1 VGFSGLSWNLSV
13 ACVSIASMADDPV
26 EDSFKHL
33 SLTQQRL
40 STLGN
45 GSTKTGAS
53 RGGLRVELGH
63 RWRFLSR
70 YLRDPNTV
78 GAVVP
83 SSRSLAEAVSEPFL
97 TSSGPANVLEVGAGT
112 GPVTRYLGTILREG
126 DTLDVCEINH
136 DFADLLE
143 RDVLSNARFAP
154 LVAKGRVRLL
164 RLPVQELPNDKQ
176 YDFVISGL
184 PLTAFE
190 LRDVLDV
197 FEVIRRCLKP
207 GGVFSYFEYL
217 GLRRTSRTFAIGRRR
232 ARIRAVSAYLTDTL
246 QQHRITTKT
255 VFLNFPPASVHHLR
269 FAP

>member
-1 VGFSGLSWNLSV
+1 
-13 ACVSIASMADDPV
+13 M
-26 EDSFKHL
+26 
-33 SLTQQRL
+33 
-40 STLGN
+40 STSEIETTKN
-45 GSTKTGAS
+45 GPS
-53 RGGLRVELGH
+53 RNGLRVELGH

-78 GAVVP
+78 GAIAP
-83 SSRSLAEAVSEPFL
+83 SSRALAETLSEPYRNAD
-97 TSSGPANVLEVGAGT
+97 GPASVLEVGAGT
-112 GPVTRYLGTILREG
+112 GPVTRYLGTIIREG

-143 RDVLSNARFAP
+143 RDVLTNVHFTP
-154 LVAKGRVRLL
+154 LVAQGRVKLL

-184 PLTAFE
+184 PLTVFE

-217 GLRRTSRTFAIGRRR
+217 GMRRTSRTFAIGKRR
-232 ARIRAVSAYLTDTL
+232 ARIRAVSAYLTDAL
-246 QQHRITTKT
+246 QQHRIITKT
-255 VFLNFPPASVHHLR
+255 VLLNFPPASVHHLR
-269 FAP
+269 FDQ